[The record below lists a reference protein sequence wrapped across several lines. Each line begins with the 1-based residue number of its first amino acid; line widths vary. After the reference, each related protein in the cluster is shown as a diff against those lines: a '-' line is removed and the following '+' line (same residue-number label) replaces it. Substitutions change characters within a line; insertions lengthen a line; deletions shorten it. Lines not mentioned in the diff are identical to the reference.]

1 MTITRRVPEKA
12 AAYRWSIYNPLM
24 KHVAARSLARPV
36 AASAAATLIG
46 LSSLALAQGTPGP
59 VAPPQP
65 KKAESPAQIKSQG
78 SYSLGVS
85 MGENLRRASVDADA
99 ISTQRLMRGLQDALA
114 GKAHFGPADQESIR
128 TLIVSTRARI
138 GNANHAAARAF
149 LARNGK
155 KKGVITTASGL
166 EYQVVKAGQ
175 GSAPK
180 SGDTVTVNYRGTL
193 LNGTEFD
200 SSYKRGQPATFPV
213 DRVIPGWQEALK
225 LMKPGAKWRLFVPP
239 QLAYD
244 LNSPPP
250 IPPGSMLIF
259 DVDLLGIQPQQQAP
273 QSPMSPARPGQPG
286 QSGPPGRPHR

>member
-1 MTITRRVPEKA
+1 MKA
-12 AAYRWSIYNPLM
+12 
-24 KHVAARSLARPV
+24 VAARTMIRPAAAV
-36 AASAAATLIG
+36 AAAALLGMSA
-46 LSSLALAQGTPGP
+46 LALAQGTPAQPG
-59 VAPPQP
+59 PQP
-65 KKAESPAQIKSQG
+65 QTKAESPAKIKSDG
-78 SYSLGVS
+78 SYSLGLSV
-85 MGENLRRASVDADA
+85 GESLRRAGVDASA
-99 ISTQRLMRGLQDALA
+99 ISTERVMQGLRDALA
-114 GKAHFGPADQESIR
+114 AKATFGPGNEQSIR
-128 TLIVSTRARI
+128 TLIVGARTRT

-155 KKGVITTASGL
+155 KKGIVTTASGL
-166 EYQVVKAGQ
+166 EYEVLKAGQ

-180 SGDTVTVNYRGTL
+180 PGDTVTVNYRGTL

-244 LNSPPP
+244 LNPPMGAP

-259 DVDLLGIQPQQQAP
+259 DVDLLGIQQPQPHPMPQQTP
-273 QSPMSPARPGQPG
+273 QHPQPLA
-286 QSGPPGRPHR
+286 QPHP